1 MPNIK
6 SAIKRV
12 EIAKKRN
19 AINTARKSAM
29 KTAIKRFEQSLASG
43 EGEEIQAT
51 FKRAIKAVDK
61 SASKGLIH
69 KNNAAR
75 KKSQLQRKLNRAI
88 S

>member
-1 MPNIK
+1 MPNVK

-43 EGEEIQAT
+43 EQEQIHAS
-51 FKRAIKAVDK
+51 FKRALQAVDK
-61 SASKGLIH
+61 NASRGIIH
-69 KNNAAR
+69 KNTAAR
-75 KKSQLQRKLNRAI
+75 KKSQLQKKLNSSI